1 MSFVHWRIGE
11 ELNCYCNNFHWHIW
25 RGNREHFLC
34 KSFCTVS
41 ASRTPLDLEAQSM
54 KFWIICGWQN
64 FFFSSRIE
72 EWCCCWWA
80 GGAKTN
86 KKIFKRLQK
95 QALASSQIELQ
106 LLFLY
111 FPFFLLIE
119 EHLLTTKLLLLWQ
132 KFFNF
137 FWEQNLIFFA
147 LVTPKLWPI
156 VQILKKGGRWE
167 RFFLLFCL
175 LCSIVSYHSVWH
187 LLGYTKKSI
196 NFPKGIFKN

>member
-1 MSFVHWRIGE
+1 
-11 ELNCYCNNFHWHIW
+11 
-25 RGNREHFLC
+25 
-34 KSFCTVS
+34 
-41 ASRTPLDLEAQSM
+41 M

-72 EWCCCWWA
+72 EWCCSCWWA

-119 EHLLTTKLLLLWQ
+119 EHLLTKLQSSLTKILQ
-132 KFFNF
+132 FFGGG
-137 FWEQNLIFFA
+137 QNLIFFA

-156 VQILKKGGRWE
+156 VQILEKKGE
-167 RFFLLFCL
+167 RYVLLFCL

-187 LLGYTKKSI
+187 LFGYTKNIIKFS
-196 NFPKGIFKN
+196 KGIWKIGILKSSTFTSSKLYYKSAWCTTRYVIHCMSHSGLS

>member
-1 MSFVHWRIGE
+1 
-11 ELNCYCNNFHWHIW
+11 
-25 RGNREHFLC
+25 
-34 KSFCTVS
+34 
-41 ASRTPLDLEAQSM
+41 M

-72 EWCCCWWA
+72 EWCCWWA

-132 KFFNF
+132 KFCSF
-137 FWEQNLIFFA
+137 FGEQNLIFFA

-156 VQILKKGGRWE
+156 VQILKKGGDE
-167 RFFLLFCL
+167 RDFFLLFCL

-187 LLGYTKKSI
+187 LLGCMKKSI
-196 NFPKGIFKN
+196 NFPKVILKNLVPK

>member
-1 MSFVHWRIGE
+1 
-11 ELNCYCNNFHWHIW
+11 
-25 RGNREHFLC
+25 
-34 KSFCTVS
+34 
-41 ASRTPLDLEAQSM
+41 M

-72 EWCCCWWA
+72 EWCCSCWWA

-119 EHLLTTKLLLLWQ
+119 EHLLTKLLLLWQ
-132 KFFNF
+132 KFCSF
-137 FWEQNLIFFA
+137 FGEQNLIFFA

-156 VQILKKGGRWE
+156 VQILKKGGDE
-167 RFFLLFCL
+167 GDFFLLFCL

-196 NFPKGIFKN
+196 NFPKGILKNLVPK